1 MSPERLFDF
10 FSGNVPRRTML
21 STLIPLIFIFY
32 FGTLILAVFAFP
44 ESYDWR
50 SSVISNLLSPGR
62 NPEFHWLASLGL
74 SLAGVLAIPF
84 GGYIGYRLRVASRL
98 GANIS
103 MASFI
108 GGFVALIL
116 AAVFVARRSHPILG
130 MLGIHEILART
141 SAFGVGIGIIGFCWC
156 ALRGSRAPSIDGR
169 LYPRSLVFSWTILA
183 LMVLLTVV
191 GCLCSALIPKIGVPG
206 LLPLYQLLRHS
217 PFWHLAF
224 WEWIGSAAVFLFLTS
239 AALLLPKEER

>member
-1 MSPERLFDF
+1 MRA
-10 FSGNVPRRTML
+10 G
-21 STLIPLIFIFY
+21 
-32 FGTLILAVFAFP
+32 
-44 ESYDWR
+44 
-50 SSVISNLLSPGR
+50 
-62 NPEFHWLASLGL
+62 
-74 SLAGVLAIPF
+74 LAGLLAIPF

-98 GANIS
+98 GANTS

-169 LYPRSLVFSWTILA
+169 LYPRSLALSWTILA
-183 LMVLLTVV
+183 LMALLTVV

-206 LLPLYQLLRHS
+206 LLPPYQLLRHS